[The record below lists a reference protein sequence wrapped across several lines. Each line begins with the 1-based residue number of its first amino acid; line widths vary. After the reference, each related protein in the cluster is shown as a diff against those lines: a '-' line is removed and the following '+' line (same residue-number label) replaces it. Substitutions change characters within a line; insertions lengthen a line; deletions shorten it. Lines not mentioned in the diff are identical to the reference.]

1 MLQEFQRLFLFILCL
16 SLIASCSSSK
26 KKDYPIQPVPFT
38 DVQITDDFWKPRME
52 INRTVTIP
60 HAFQKCEQ
68 MGRMDNFAIAGDLK
82 QGEHQ
87 GNFPFDDT
95 DVYKTLEGA
104 SYSLMLHPDSELEA
118 YLDSVITLIA
128 AAQENDGYLYTVRTN
143 KAERLKNW
151 FGENRWEKI
160 RGSHELYNLGHLY
173 EAAVAHFQATGKRNL
188 LDVALKS
195 ADLIDRTFGYDK
207 LQVPPG
213 HQVIEMGLVKL
224 YRITGEKRYL
234 NLAKFFLDVRGK
246 SLNGRELWG
255 EYNQDH
261 KPVIE
266 QDEAVG
272 HAVRASYMYAGMA
285 DVAALTGDVNYTKA
299 IDRLWENV
307 VGKKLYIIGGIGAT
321 GSGEA
326 FGKNYE
332 LPNMSAYNETCA
344 AIGNVYWNHRL
355 FLLHGD
361 SKYIDVM
368 ERTLYNGLISGVSLD
383 GKLFFYPNPLASIG
397 QHARSPWFDCACC
410 PGNVTRF
417 MASVPGY
424 IYAHRDNE
432 IYVNLFI
439 ANEASIQ
446 LKNQIV
452 KIQQETRYPWEG
464 SVKIN
469 INPEIENNK
478 FSVFVRIP
486 GWAQNQPIPSD
497 LYRFLDSNNEQ
508 SIFKINGEPISVRLK
523 NGYAEINRKW
533 NRGDVIDLQIP
544 LPIRRIVAHDS
555 VKADIGRVA
564 LQRGP
569 IVYCAEWPDNKDGH
583 VQNLLLPDSAVLTNE
598 FQPDLLNGVQ
608 IIKGNALAYKV
619 GRTADS
625 LEKTEQDFMAIPYYA
640 WAHRGRGEMTVWL
653 AREESA
659 VKPLGRPTIAS
670 QSKVTVSFGH
680 NPEAIHDQMEPQSS
694 GDHEVPFFHWWDH
707 KGTIEWV
714 QYDFQQPEEV
724 STVEVF
730 WFDDTGIGECRIPQ
744 SWKIFY
750 KMGNEWKPV
759 YTEGQY
765 GVEKDK
771 YNKVVFETVKT
782 KALRLEIQS
791 RPDFAGGIFEWIVR

>member
-1 MLQEFQRLFLFILCL
+1 MIKIMLSFLSISLILC
-16 SLIASCSSSK
+16 IISCSSSK

-38 DVQITDDFWKPRME
+38 DVQITDDFWKSRME

-60 HAFQKCEQ
+60 HAFKKCEET
-68 MGRMDNFAIAGDLK
+68 GRMDNFAIAGGLK

-87 GNFPFDDT
+87 GIYPFDDT
-95 DVYKTLEGA
+95 DVYKTIEGA
-104 SYSLMLHPDSELEA
+104 SYSLMLHPDPKLEA
-118 YLDSVITLIA
+118 YLDSIITLIT
-128 AAQENDGYLYTVRTN
+128 AAQEDDGYLYTVRTN
-143 KAERLKNW
+143 KAERLKKW
-151 FGENRWEKI
+151 FGDNRWEKI

-173 EAAVAHFQATGKRNL
+173 EAAVAHFQATDKRNL

-195 ADLIDRTFGYDK
+195 ADLIDRTFGNGK
-207 LQVPPG
+207 LQAPPG

-224 YRITGEKRYL
+224 YRVTGDEKYL

-246 SLNGRELWG
+246 PLAGRELWG

-285 DVAALTGDVNYTKA
+285 DVAALTGDASYTKA

-326 FGKNYE
+326 FSKNYE

-361 SKYIDVM
+361 AKYIDVM
-368 ERTLYNGLISGVSLD
+368 ERTLYNGLISGISLD
-383 GKLFFYPNPLASIG
+383 GKLFFYPNPLMSVG
-397 QHARSPWFDCACC
+397 QHARSPWFGCACC

-424 IYAHRDNE
+424 IYAHRDDE

-439 ANEASIQ
+439 ANEAKIE
-446 LKNQIV
+446 LKDRVV
-452 KIQQETRYPWEG
+452 KIQQETQYPWEG
-464 SVKIN
+464 SIKISVE
-469 INPEIENNK
+469 PEIENDK
-478 FSVFVRIP
+478 FSIFLRIP
-486 GWAQNQPIPSD
+486 GWTQNQPVPSD
-497 LYRFLDSNNEQ
+497 LYHFLDSND
-508 SIFKINGEPISVRLK
+508 EPATLKVNDEPVSVQLK

-533 NRGDVIDLQIP
+533 KNGDVISLQ
-544 LPIRRIVAHDS
+544 LPMLTRRIVAHDS
-555 VKADIGRVA
+555 VKADRGKVA

-569 IVYCAEWPDNKDGH
+569 IVYCTEWPDNKDGH
-583 VQNLLLPDSAVLTNE
+583 VLNLLLSDDAQLTSE
-598 FQPDLLNGVQ
+598 FSEELLNGVQ
-608 IIKGNALAYKV
+608 IVKGKSIAYKMGESEASV
-619 GRTADS
+619 
-625 LEKTEQDFMAIPYYA
+625 EKTEQEFMAIPYYA
-640 WAHRGRGEMTVWL
+640 WAHRGKGEMTAWL

-670 QSKVTVSFGH
+670 MSQLSVSFGQ
-680 NPEAIHDQMEPQSS
+680 NPEAINDQMEPQSS
-694 GDHEVPFFHWWDH
+694 IDHEVPFFHWWSH
-707 KGTIEWV
+707 KGTAEWV
-714 QYDFQQPEEV
+714 QYDFKQSEEV
-724 STVEVF
+724 SIVEVY

-744 SWKIFY
+744 SWKILY
-750 KMGNEWKPV
+750 KLGDEWKPV
-759 YTEGQY
+759 YTEDRY
-765 GVEKDK
+765 GVEKDR

-782 KALRLEIQS
+782 TALRLEIQS
-791 RPDFAGGIFEWIVR
+791 QPDFAGGIHEWIVR